1 MKDDSMISLT
11 QLINELNVPK
21 SEDAYELSG
30 PNVGNFYG
38 APNFGK
44 QTYYTWNYTNVKDQK
59 MEITINIEE
68 NTERSEK
75 NKDDDRPMV
84 YIAFSQAKPQSDN
97 DDEEKYQ
104 ETTGAGDFIK
114 VLATVVEA
122 FNRTAKMHFKKD
134 GVRAIKNLSISPS
147 DERRK
152 NIYDHYIKTLFPD
165 FEKDRWRS
173 YSSFLVY
180 TNKNYKGE

>member
-1 MKDDSMISLT
+1 MISLT

-21 SEDAYELSG
+21 PEDAYELSG
-30 PNVGNFYG
+30 PSIEKFHN

-44 QTYYTWNYTNVKDQK
+44 QTFYTWNYTNVKDQK

-75 NKDDDRPMV
+75 RKDDVRPV
-84 YIAFSQAKPQSDN
+84 AYVAFSQSKPKSDN
-97 DDEEKYQ
+97 DDDEEKYH

-122 FNRTAKMHFKKD
+122 LNRTAKMHFKKD
-134 GVRAIKNLSISPS
+134 GVRAIKSLSISPS

-165 FEKDRWRS
+165 FEKDRWHS
-173 YSSFLVY
+173 YSSFLLY